1 MNNPLKYSNCWED
14 ADLLANAMQVDGN
27 SHILSIASAGDNS
40 LYLLKDNPA
49 SLTCVDLN
57 EIQLFTSEL
66 KATAIQ
72 YLDYSTFLGF
82 LGFTNATDRWVIF
95 KQIESHLSMACSD
108 YLNSNRQLITLGII
122 HQGKFEKYFQIFSNI
137 VLPFIHNKKEISEL
151 FREKSA
157 QEQKE
162 YYDNIWN
169 NRRWKFLF
177 KLFFSK
183 WVMGKFGREP
193 EKLQHV
199 EEKVSEFIYHK
210 AAAHLSDRAC
220 QHNYILHYALTGN
233 FGDELPPFAKE
244 EHFNTIKQW
253 LQNKQIVYKLNTL
266 EDCLLDNTAP
276 HYNRFNLSN
285 IFEYMP
291 VPMFHKNLEAIYQNS
306 EKGSRLAYWNLMVVR
321 QLTQSAQFEAI
332 PNTAIDKGFFYR
344 AFISLHRL

>member
-14 ADLLANAMQVDGN
+14 ADLLANALKVDSN

-57 EIQLFTSEL
+57 EIQLYTAEL

-72 YLDYSTFLGF
+72 YLDYTAFLGF
-82 LGFTNATDRWVIF
+82 LGFTNVSDRWTIF
-95 KQIESHLSMACSD
+95 KQLESHLSRACAT
-108 YLNSNRQLITLGII
+108 YFNNNKQLIISGII
-122 HQGKFEKYFQIFSNI
+122 HQGKFEKYFQKFANTI
-137 VLPFIHNKKEISEL
+137 LPFIHNKKEISEL

-162 YYDNIWN
+162 FYNKVWN
-169 NRRWKFLF
+169 NRRWRFLF

-199 EEKVSEFIYHK
+199 EEKVSEFIYQK
-210 AAAHLSDRAC
+210 AQAHLRSKDC
-220 QHNYILHYALTGN
+220 QHNYILRYTLTGN
-233 FGDELPPFAKE
+233 FGDELPPFAQE
-244 EHFNTIKQW
+244 LHFNTIKNW
-253 LQNKQIVYKLNTL
+253 LQSKNIVYKLNTL
-266 EDCLLDNTAP
+266 EDCLLDVGAP
-276 HYNRFNLSN
+276 KYNRFNLSN

-291 VPMFHKNLEAIYQNS
+291 IAIFEDNLEAIYQAS

-321 QLTQSAQFEAI
+321 QLSQSVQFEAI